1 MNTSVVTARIAAVA
15 LVALPFSGCMQG
27 KYGALG
33 AACPALTGTAD
44 PMQLR
49 LSANARADLK
59 VRAFVAAAKD
69 LADVSVQM
77 EGEAAEACRRMGLD
91 LGMTPAELA
100 AQSTEPGEPARA
112 ACNAVG
118 GRIDAM
124 LRQGAQIYVNARPPM
139 CSANVEA
146 RAWCSGACQAQVDPG
161 EIVARCEP
169 ARLSGYCSGRCTGGC
184 EGTCRGQ
191 CDGQCTVRD
200 ASGQC
205 AGRCTGT
212 CFGACDATCHA
223 RCEGQWQAPRCE
235 GYVQGPS
242 VDAECQASCDARAE
256 IRAGCTPAQ
265 VAVQGGQ
272 NVAEV
277 MRLAATLQQNLP
289 LLLHAQFALG
299 KRLVG
304 SAETVVRVGAELPRL
319 IGDAGAEAIACT
331 AAAADASVTA
341 SARIRVSV
349 QASASVS
356 GRVGAGT

>member
-1 MNTSVVTARIAAVA
+1 
-15 LVALPFSGCMQG
+15 MQGG

-69 LADVSVQM
+69 LVDVSVQA
-77 EGEAAEACRRMGLD
+77 EAEAAEACRRMGQD
-91 LGMTPAELA
+91 LGIAPAELA
-100 AQSTEPGEPARA
+100 AQSSEPGEPARA
-112 ACNAVG
+112 ACGAVG
-118 GRIDAM
+118 ARIDAM
-124 LRQGAQIYVNARPPM
+124 FRQGAAVRVMVQPPR
-139 CSANVEA
+139 CTANVEA

-191 CDGQCTVRD
+191 CDGQCAMHD

-205 AGRCTGT
+205 AGRCSGT
-212 CFGACDATCHA
+212 CYGACDATCHA

-242 VDAECQASCDARAE
+242 VDAECQASCDARADM
-256 IRAGCTPAQ
+256 RGGCTPPQ
-265 VAVQGGQ
+265 VAVQAGQ
-272 NVAEV
+272 NAAEV

-289 LLLHAQFALG
+289 LLLHAEFALG
-299 KRLVG
+299 KRVAA
-304 SAETVVRVGAELPRL
+304 SAETIVRVGAELPRV
-319 IGDAGAEAIACT
+319 IGDAGAQAIACT
-331 AAAADASVTA
+331 AAAADASVSA

>member
-1 MNTSVVTARIAAVA
+1 MKSRTVVGL
-15 LVALPFSGCMQG
+15 LVMFLPLGACMQG
-27 KYGALG
+27 GKFGALG
-33 AACPALTGTAD
+33 AACPKLTGNAD
-44 PMQLR
+44 PMTMSF
-49 LSANARADLK
+49 SANAKADVK
-59 VRAFVAAAKD
+59 VRAFVAAARD

-77 EGEAAEACRRMGLD
+77 EGEAAEACRRIGQD
-91 LGMTPAELA
+91 LGMQPSELA
-100 AQSTEPGEPARA
+100 SRSDEPGGSAQV

-118 GRIDAM
+118 ARIDAM
-124 LRQGAQIYVNARPPM
+124 LRQGAQIRVSVQPPQ
-139 CSANVEA
+139 CSANFDA
-146 RAWCSGACQAQVDPG
+146 RARCSGTCQAQVDPG

-169 ARLSGYCSGRCTGGC
+169 ARLSGFCSGRCTGGC

-191 CDGQCTVRD
+191 CDGQCSMRD

-205 AGRCTGT
+205 AGRCSGT
-212 CFGACDATCHA
+212 CYGGCDATCHA

-242 VDAECQASCDARAE
+242 VDAECQASCNARAE
-256 IRAGCTPAQ
+256 FRGGCTPAQ

-289 LLLHAQFALG
+289 SLLHAEFALG
-299 KRLVG
+299 KRLIG
-304 SAETVVRVGAELPRL
+304 SAETVVRVGAELPNI

-331 AAAADASVTA
+331 AAAANASVSA
-341 SARIRVSV
+341 SARIKVSV
-349 QASASVS
+349 QASASVT